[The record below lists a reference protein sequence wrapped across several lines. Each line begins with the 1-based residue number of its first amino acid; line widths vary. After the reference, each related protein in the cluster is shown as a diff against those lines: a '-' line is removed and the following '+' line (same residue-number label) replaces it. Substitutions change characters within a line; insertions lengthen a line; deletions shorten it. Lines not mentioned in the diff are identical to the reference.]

1 MLLESLSDEFAFFP
15 FKHAMGALLVLFV
28 QSCLFHDHFLEQ
40 VLLRFENQNFSQPL
54 LVLLDAEPLLMADLV
69 LSDLLFVHL
78 MHVKYTF
85 VDNPELRLCGILLK
99 VNVKLL
105 WIVIAILMIDT
116 MGIKIG
122 LGRLV

>member
-1 MLLESLSDEFAFFP
+1 
-15 FKHAMGALLVLFV
+15 MGALLVLFV

-105 WIVIAILMIDT
+105 WVVIAILMIDT